1 MTEIKLWQFILDQL
15 DKELPVVLMCVME
28 SHGSSPGRRGFKMA
42 VAYDEMCGSIGGGM
56 MEYKFVELAKEK
68 LNENQLNYT
77 LKKQI
82 HSKSAKV
89 NQSGMICSGEQT
101 VYLGMVNSTDRDSI
115 HMLIGSLQRNQHGT
129 LNISPTG
136 ISFGILPLNDDYF
149 FEIKKEDEW
158 HYKEKTGYKNILH
171 IIGGGHCSLAFSE
184 LMSKLDFKI
193 CLYDDRPNL
202 NTMTENN
209 FVDSKLVL
217 KSYDDLETLIE
228 SGENVY
234 VVIMTFGYRSDN
246 IALRA
251 IVNKDF
257 KYVGILGSQ
266 TKMDELFK
274 EWEHDGISEK
284 KLSKIHSPIGIKIN
298 SQTPF
303 EIAVSIAGEVIAVKN
318 KMKT

>member
-1 MTEIKLWQFILDQL
+1 MTEIKLWQFILDHL
-15 DKELPVVLMCVME
+15 DKNLPVVLMCVME

-42 VAYDEMCGSIGGGM
+42 VAYDELCGSIGGGM

-68 LNENQLNYT
+68 LNGNQLDYT

-115 HMLIGSLQRNQHGT
+115 RMLVGSLQRNQHGT
-129 LNISPTG
+129 LNICPAG
-136 ISFGILPLNDDYF
+136 ISFDIDLLNEDYF
-149 FEIKKEDEW
+149 FEMKKEDEW
-158 HYKEKTGYKNILH
+158 HYREKTGYKNILH

-184 LMSKLDFKI
+184 MMSKLDFKI
-193 CLYDDRPNL
+193 CLYDDRPGL
-202 NTMTENN
+202 NTMAENN

-228 SGENVY
+228 SGGNVY

-246 IALRA
+246 LALRA

-257 KYVGILGSQ
+257 KYLGILGSQ
-266 TKMDELFK
+266 TKMGELFK
-274 EWEHDGISEK
+274 EWERDGIEK
-284 KLSKIHSPIGIKIN
+284 KKLDKIASPIGINIR
-298 SQTPF
+298 SQTTF
-303 EIAVSIAGEVIAVKN
+303 EIAVSIAAEIIKVKN
-318 KMKT
+318 EVLP